1 MLWSV
6 QFIPPV
12 LKRERGWAKVVIDT
26 KEGGAQVRKTVN
38 MNKGWRFTGPDGPAR
53 PVDVPHTWNSVDGQ
67 DGGNDYWRG
76 TCVYEKTF
84 PRPELEADERVYLEF
99 RGVNASA
106 KVELNGAEVG
116 THDGGYSTFR
126 WDVTDF
132 LKDEN
137 ALTVHVDNSR
147 NDRVYP
153 QKADFT
159 FYGGI
164 YRDVSLIVVNKFH
177 FDMDRF
183 GGPGIKVTAKPV
195 ENYTQ
200 GEVVINTWRNCE
212 EGQVHI
218 AIQDGGGN
226 EVAAADLPNVKLSL
240 PDVHLWDGV
249 KAPYLYTAVATLTVD
264 GRKVDQ
270 ISARFGVRD
279 FFVDPGQ
286 GFFLNGRSYPLHGVS
301 RHQDWKGIG
310 NAITREHHDTDMAMI
325 REVGANTIRLAHYQH
340 DQYFYDLCDQYGMVV
355 WAEIPYI
362 SEHMPNGRE
371 NTLSQAREL
380 VAQNYNHPCIVVWG
394 VSNEITIS
402 TRDKAD
408 MLDNHRAL
416 NDLYHELDP
425 TRLTTLACYA
435 MCGPFNRSAHITDL
449 VSWNLY
455 LGWYVPGLFLN
466 DLWMGFFH
474 LRYPKRP
481 LGYSEYGCEAMP
493 NLHSSRPR
501 RGDHTE
507 EYQCVYNEYMLEC
520 FAKHPYLWAT
530 HLWNM
535 FDFAADARDQGG
547 EPGMNHKG
555 IVTFDRK
562 IKKDSFYLYKAWWS
576 GEPFVHIC
584 GRRYVDR
591 PETVTTVKVY
601 SNQSK
606 VALYAN
612 GKLIEEKSGGKVFT
626 FQVPLEGE
634 VELKAVSGTL
644 TDQCAIRRVE
654 QPNPAYK
661 LQGKS
666 SNSANWV

>member
-1 MLWSV
+1 MIL
-6 QFIPPV
+6 
-12 LKRERGWAKVVIDT
+12 
-26 KEGGAQVRKTVN
+26 RKN
-38 MNKGWRFTGPDGPAR
+38 EEKGDYIRMRKKIALMEGWRFAKPGEQEA
-53 PVDVPHTWNSVDGQ
+53 VVNLPHTWNAVDGQ

-76 TCVYEKTF
+76 TCVYQKTF
-84 PRPELEADERVYLEF
+84 PKPDFGAEERVYLEF
-99 RGVNASA
+99 QGVNASA
-106 KVELNGAEVG
+106 KVELNGKLVG
-116 THDGGYSTFR
+116 EHHGGYSTFR
-126 WDVTDF
+126 WDVTD
-132 LKDEN
+132 LLEEEN

-164 YRDVSLIVVNKFH
+164 YRDVQLVIVNRDH
-177 FDMDRF
+177 FDMDYY
-183 GGPGIKVTAKPV
+183 GGPGLKVTSSVDGKDGRVRV
-195 ENYTQ
+195 ETFHQ
-200 GEVVINTWRNCE
+200 V
-212 EGQVHI
+212 EGAQVK
-218 AIQDGGGN
+218 
-226 EVAAADLPNVKLSL
+226 VKLL
-240 PDVHLWDGV
+240 DAGGKTVAVGTGTDITLAVANVRLWDGV
-249 KAPYLYTAVATLTVD
+249 KDPYLYTCEAELTVN
-264 GRKVDQ
+264 GGAVDR
-270 ISARFGVRD
+270 ISTRFGVRT
-279 FFVDPGQ
+279 FSVDPQ
-286 GFFLNGRSYPLHGVS
+286 KGFFLNGRPYPLHGVS

-310 NAITREHHDTDMAMI
+310 NALSRRHHDEDMAMI

-380 VAQNYNHPCIVVWG
+380 VIQNYNHPSIVVWG

-402 TRDKAD
+402 TKDKKD
-408 MLDNHRAL
+408 MLDNHRVL

-425 TRLTTLACYA
+425 SRLTTLACYA
-435 MCGPFNRSAHITDL
+435 MCGPFNRSAHITDV

-474 LRYPKRP
+474 LRYPNRP

-493 NLHSSRPR
+493 NLHSSKPR

-507 EYQCVYNEYMLEC
+507 EYQCVYNEYMLKC

-562 IKKDSFYLYKAWWS
+562 TKKDSFYIYKAWWS
-576 GEPFVHIC
+576 DEPFVHIC
-584 GRRYVDR
+584 GSRYVDR
-591 PETVTTVKVY
+591 PEAVTTVKVY
-601 SNQSK
+601 SNQDK
-606 VALYAN
+606 VALYAD
-612 GKLIEEKSGGKVFT
+612 GQLIEEKTGDKVFE

-634 VELKAVSGTL
+634 VELEASAGKFMDRCRL
-644 TDQCAIRRVE
+644 RRVE
-654 QPNPAYK
+654 EPNPAYK

>member
-1 MLWSV
+1 MR
-6 QFIPPV
+6 Q
-12 LKRERGWAKVVIDT
+12 VISLNKEWTFGD
-26 KEGGAQVRKTVN
+26 KEGTKSS
-38 MNKGWRFTGPDGPAR
+38 
-53 PVDVPHTWNSVDGQ
+53 VDIPHTWNAIDGQ

-76 TCVYEKTF
+76 TYVYEKAF
-84 PRPELEADERVYLEF
+84 PKPDFGADQRVYLEF
-99 RGVNASA
+99 QGVNASA
-106 KVELNGAEVG
+106 KVELNGKEVG
-116 THDGGYSTFR
+116 AHDGGYSTFR
-126 WDVTDF
+126 WDVTEL

-137 ALTVHVDNSR
+137 HLTVHVDNSR

-164 YRDVSLIVVNKFH
+164 YRDVNLILVNKDH
-177 FDMDRF
+177 FDLDYY
-183 GGPGIKVTAKPV
+183 GGPGLKVTPAV
-195 ENYTQ
+195 N
-200 GEVVINTWRNCE
+200 GSN
-212 EGQVHI
+212 GQVRVETFHH
-218 AIQDGGGN
+218 ADRATVAVRLLDGDGKA
-226 EVAAADLPNVKLSL
+226 VAEGTGTDCSL
-240 PDVHLWDGV
+240 TISKVRLWDGV
-249 KAPYLYTAVATLTVD
+249 KDPYLYTCEATLLMD
-264 GRKVDQ
+264 GRAVDQ
-270 ISARFGVRD
+270 ISTRFGVRT
-279 FFVDPGQ
+279 FSVDPEK
-286 GFFLNGRSYPLHGVS
+286 GFFLNGRPYPLHGVS

-310 NAITREHHDTDMAMI
+310 NAITKEHHDADMAMI

-340 DQYFYDLCDQYGMVV
+340 DQYFYDLCDEYGMVV

-362 SEHMPNGRE
+362 SEHMPGGRE

-380 VAQNYNHPCIVVWG
+380 VVQNYNHPSIVVWG

-402 TRDKAD
+402 TKDKAD
-408 MLDNHRAL
+408 MLDNHRVL
-416 NDLYHELDP
+416 NDLYHKMDP

-474 LRYPKRP
+474 FRYPKRP

-493 NLHSSRPR
+493 NLHSSKPR

-507 EYQCVYNEYMLEC
+507 EYQCVYNEYMLNC

-562 IKKDSFYLYKAWWS
+562 IKKDSFYIYKAWWS
-576 GEPFVHIC
+576 DEPFVHIC

-591 PETVTTVKVY
+591 PEAVTTVKVY
-601 SNQSK
+601 SNQPR
-606 VALYAN
+606 VALYAD
-612 GKLIEEKSGGKVFT
+612 GKLAEEKTGDKVFE
-626 FQVPLEGE
+626 FKVPLSGQ
-634 VELKAVSGTL
+634 VELKAVAGEF
-644 TDQCAIRRVE
+644 TDLCAIRRVDT
-654 QPNPAYK
+654 PNPAYK